1 MAILGR
7 IIGSLFA
14 FPILFLLRYFG
25 FFKGMSLNTC
35 IECALIVTF
44 FAFVASSI
52 FRYMSS

>member
-1 MAILGR
+1 
-7 IIGSLFA
+7 
-14 FPILFLLRYFG
+14 LFLLRYFG